1 MQEIIKYMIEL
12 FKQGNFTTLAI
23 IGFIVVFLW
32 VFKEFRKSSI
42 LKKEANIDELLIC
55 IDAHTKCL
63 YQLNEYKFNRIS
75 VSLVNENLYLLVK
88 YLDFNLSKQ
97 ILEWDEKDSDSL
109 HKLIQENLNKLKAKK
124 NHIREDNKTPYTIES
139 VFLGIKKFDID
150 TFLIPLFS
158 TMMFFLIIGFVF
170 MLVYPGSKLHGWGIV
185 LYIFLIITLF
195 LFFIIFATSI
205 DILENNKEKRTPL
218 NITLV
223 IILVLI
229 GLSIPLF
236 NNFVSL
242 GIWVVFT
249 WVYCFTFFRKLV
261 K

>member
-12 FKQGNFTTLAI
+12 FKKGNFTTLVI
-23 IGFIVVFLW
+23 IGFVVVFLW
-32 VFKEFRKSSI
+32 IFKEFRKTSV
-42 LKKEANIDELLIC
+42 LKKEKYIDELLIS

-63 YQLNEYKFNRIS
+63 YQLKEYKYNRIS
-75 VSLVNENLYLLVK
+75 ISLLNENLYLLVK

-97 ILEWDEKDSDSL
+97 ILEWDEKDCDSL

-124 NHIREDNKTPYTIES
+124 NYTREDNKIPYTIES
-139 VFLGIKKFDID
+139 VFFGIKKFDID
-150 TFLIPLFS
+150 TFLTPLFS
-158 TMMFFLIIGFVF
+158 TIMFCSIIGSILFF
-170 MLVYPGSKLHGWGIV
+170 IYPGSKLDGLGIV
-185 LYIFLIITLF
+185 IYIFTMITLF
-195 LFFIIFATSI
+195 LFFIIFSTSV

-229 GLSIPLF
+229 GLSISLF
-236 NNFVSL
+236 YNFVSL